1 MSCFEVCVFGWWS
14 ARRPVAVPAA
24 AWLYIS
30 PPTARP
36 PFYHHHPAMPT
47 DIVVPPQTVS
57 LRILRSISASI
68 DDFECPRRG
77 CSPWLVLQ
85 WLTTSGCPPA
95 ETLNCLVAWLR
106 AFPRAPITPRLTAVL
121 QRAVD
126 LSSDARLRGRDV
138 LREVQFSDGGNSDV

>member
-1 MSCFEVCVFGWWS
+1 
-14 ARRPVAVPAA
+14 
-24 AWLYIS
+24 
-30 PPTARP
+30 
-36 PFYHHHPAMPT
+36 MPT

-85 WLTTSGCPPA
+85 WLTTAGCPPA
-95 ETLNCLVAWLR
+95 ETLDCLAAWLR
-106 AFPRAPITPRLTAVL
+106 TFSASPITPRLAAVL

-138 LREVQFSDGGNSDV
+138 LREVRSPDGGDSNDA